1 MTSVPAASN
10 PFLTFLLTAR
20 LSWDS
25 SARKKLPLEAKDE
38 IKSRIHTAEK
48 FVPLDRL
55 ALSPQCGF
63 ASTMEGNLLSEA
75 DQEAK
80 LRLVAETAREVWGDA
95 KSPVSSKVKGE
106 VRLIQLNLPPGPKGF
121 PVLGSVFEPK
131 GDTITYLTNCTREY
145 GDIVFF
151 RFLGVPACYVQASGS
166 TSSPSLVTQNNNFV
180 KSKDYRAMH
189 AACWA
194 TACSSAKAISG
205 ACGQRK
211 FIQPSISSGK
221 NHGLRANHGGLHTQ
235 RMLETWSDGQTLDMH
250 EAMMRLTL
258 GIVAKTLFDADV
270 SHEAEDVDAALAVL
284 MGKFLRQ
291 AGMALLLPRWFPLP
305 TSQLLKRAVGRLD
318 KVIYGIIE
326 QRRAGGQM
334 SGDLLGA
341 FLQTRDDEGIGMTD
355 RQLHDEI
362 MTLFLAGRGNDGKRA
377 FLDVAPARPKSLKS
391 NSKLIRGTLITVLN
405 GKIPTPADLPR
416 LVYSDMVLRESM
428 RMYPPVWVIGRRA
441 LSAFRLGEYEIPAN
455 TNMLISQYLMHRDT
469 RYFPEPE
476 RFDPERW
483 RAGDPRAASLPR
495 FAYFPFG
502 GGPRV
507 CIGAAFGM
515 MEAVL
520 LLATIAQKFKIEV
533 APGEKVSMQPS
544 VTLRPRNGIPVKL
557 KRR

>member
-1 MTSVPAASN
+1 
-10 PFLTFLLTAR
+10 
-20 LSWDS
+20 
-25 SARKKLPLEAKDE
+25 
-38 IKSRIHTAEK
+38 
-48 FVPLDRL
+48 
-55 ALSPQCGF
+55 
-63 ASTMEGNLLSEA
+63 
-75 DQEAK
+75 
-80 LRLVAETAREVWGDA
+80 
-95 KSPVSSKVKGE
+95 
-106 VRLIQLNLPPGPKGF
+106 
-121 PVLGSVFEPK
+121 VLGSVFEPK
-131 GDTITYLTNCTREY
+131 GDTITYLTKCTREY

-151 RFLGVPACYVQASGS
+151 RFLGVPACYLSKPEYIESV
-166 TSSPSLVTQNNNFV
+166 LVTQNNNFV
-180 KSKDYRAMH
+180 KSKDYRAMRRVLGNGLLLSEGEF
-189 AACWA
+189 WRR
-194 TACSSAKAISG
+194 
-205 ACGQRK
+205 QRK
-211 FIQPSISSGK
+211 LIQPAFHQEKIT
-221 NHGLRANHGGLHTQ
+221 AYAQIMVDHTQ

-258 GIVAKTLFDADV
+258 GIVAKTLFDANV

-326 QRRAGGQM
+326 QRRASGQM
-334 SGDLLGA
+334 SGDLLSA
-341 FLQTRDDEGIGMTD
+341 FLQTRDDEGVGMTD

-362 MTLFLAGRGNDGKRA
+362 MTLFLAGHETTANVLSWAWLLLGQNPEVEQRLIEE
-377 FLDVAPARPKSLKS
+377 LDRVLK
-391 NSKLIRGTLITVLN
+391 

-416 LVYSDMVLRESM
+416 LIYTDMVLRESM
-428 RMYPPVWVIGRRA
+428 RLYPPVWVIGRRA

-455 TNMLISQYLMHRDT
+455 TNMLISQYLMHRDS
-469 RYFPEPE
+469 RFFPEPE

-520 LLATIAQKFKIEV
+520 LLATIAQRFKNEV